1 MKSLLK
7 LLSVLV
13 FALVLMVQPVSAAE
27 QQSGGVSLGLA
38 VSPPTFELSANPG
51 DKLERSIRVDNLV
64 DKPIPI
70 TVDRRNFAALGE
82 EGQAVLTEEVT
93 PFSLASW
100 IKVDP
105 TTVTIPAKASH
116 VFKFTVAVPANA
128 EPGGHF
134 GSIVFRTLPPSPS
147 QSGGYAVGQEI
158 GSLLLLKIAG
168 NAREQAQIES
178 FQATRDFWESG
189 PIEFESRIK
198 NLGNIHIKPTA
209 SITISDMFGRKV
221 AVVPVDPLNVL
232 PNSTR
237 RLPAVWKGQGLFGR
251 YTATLS
257 VSYGDKQ
264 QIITSTTS
272 FTVIPYKPI
281 VATLLVGTLIG
292 FIIYRG
298 RRRIARSLKILF
310 AKDIEK

>member
-1 MKSLLK
+1 
-7 LLSVLV
+7 
-13 FALVLMVQPVSAAE
+13 
-27 QQSGGVSLGLA
+27 
-38 VSPPTFELSANPG
+38 
-51 DKLERSIRVDNLV
+51 
-64 DKPIPI
+64 
-70 TVDRRNFAALGE
+70 
-82 EGQAVLTEEVT
+82 
-93 PFSLASW
+93 
-100 IKVDP
+100 
-105 TTVTIPAKASH
+105 
-116 VFKFTVAVPANA
+116 
-128 EPGGHF
+128 
-134 GSIVFRTLPPSPS
+134 
-147 QSGGYAVGQEI
+147 
-158 GSLLLLKIAG
+158 
-168 NAREQAQIES
+168 
-178 FQATRDFWESG
+178 
-189 PIEFESRIK
+189 
-198 NLGNIHIKPTA
+198 
-209 SITISDMFGRKV
+209 MFGRKV

-237 RLPAVWKGQGLFGR
+237 RLPAVWKEQGLFGR